1 MGWTSGRGVGSRP
14 DARGG
19 CKRAVQQCRQQQQ
32 WAVATRTPAAHSP
45 KRRVSADG
53 QCDVWAGSTLS
64 YGRKLLLACT
74 PVDASCVP
82 GPSSGRV
89 RAAGPAHTN
98 ANTHTHTHT
107 HTHTKRAHTKRA
119 NATAAQNGWPRH
131 TRPRHH
137 HKTSAWG
144 QGQHTHK
151 AAAARVVTRH
161 EDTQAQHTQ
170 ITHTVVV
177 QVTLSQ
183 RATLAASWAA
193 HTKLSGWR
201 RCVASGACV
210 CVAGGPS
217 VQA

>member
-1 MGWTSGRGVGSRP
+1 VQQLGRWHRHATHTQPHGSVPQHSSCCMGWTSGRGVGSRP

-107 HTHTKRAHTKRA
+107 HTHTQNAHTQNAQTQPLHKMAGRA
-119 NATAAQNGWPRH
+119 THAPGIITKPVRGARDSTH
-131 TRPRHH
+131 TRRRQ
-137 HKTSAWG
+137 
-144 QGQHTHK
+144 QGSSPDTKTHK
-151 AAAARVVTRH
+151 HSTRKS
-161 EDTQAQHTQ
+161 HT
-170 ITHTVVV
+170 
-177 QVTLSQ
+177 
-183 RATLAASWAA
+183 RWWY
-193 HTKLSGWR
+193 K
-201 RCVASGACV
+201 
-210 CVAGGPS
+210 
-217 VQA
+217 